1 MRIALI
7 IINYN
12 GEVFLKK
19 YLKFFEIISNNSN
32 IDLIVTDDRSTDGS
46 IEILKKINCKLT
58 INNGN
63 KGFAANVNNG
73 INYAKKINEF
83 DYFIIANNDII
94 LNLDFKFIFFDILKH
109 INSNFDDV
117 GLIGFKE
124 IISSTISEI
133 NYSKYSL
140 NQAVEVKEI
149 PGFLFV
155 LNEKVIKKIGLFD
168 EEYFMYGEDND
179 YFFRVLKSGYKIIN
193 SNYPVLHLSEGSS
206 SSSSHNSFLAYRN
219 SLLFAQKNLGLFK
232 FIKTLLSLIWIIYK
246 PVNFN
251 RSPSVLRLRRSGF
264 LKNNIL
270 LLKSLIWNYKY
281 FKNKNR

>member
-1 MRIALI
+1 MKIALI

-12 GEVFLKK
+12 GEFFLKK

-46 IEILKKINCKLT
+46 ITILKKINCKLT

-73 INYAKKINEF
+73 IKFAKSLKEF
-83 DYFIIANNDII
+83 DYYIIANNDII
-94 LNLDFKFIFFDILKH
+94 LNFGFENKLHEILNH
-109 INSNFDDV
+109 IEVKYIDV

-124 IISSTISEI
+124 INEFKVSKSDESS
-133 NYSKYSL
+133 YSL
-140 NQAVEVKEI
+140 TEIYETNNI
-149 PGFLFV
+149 PGFLFAI
-155 LNEKVIKKIGLFD
+155 NNSVINDIGYFD

-179 YFFRVLKSGYKIIN
+179 YFFRVQKNGYKIIN
-193 SNYPVLHLSEGSS
+193 SNFPVYHFSEGSS
-206 SSSSHNSFLAYRN
+206 SKSTANSFLAFRN
-219 SLLFAQKNLGLFK
+219 SLLFAQKNLGFLK
-232 FIKTLLSLIWIIYK
+232 FTRTLLSLIWIIYK
-246 PVNFN
+246 PINFN

-270 LLKSLIWNYKY
+270 LFRSLVWNYKY
-281 FKNKNR
+281 FIKNR

>member
-1 MRIALI
+1 MKIALI

-12 GEVFLKK
+12 GEIFLKK
-19 YLKFFEIISNNSN
+19 YLKFFEKISNKNH
-32 IDLIVTDDRSTDGS
+32 IELIVTDDRSNDGS
-46 IEILKKINCKLT
+46 VEILKKINCNLT

-73 INYAKKINEF
+73 IKYAKKINKF
-83 DYFIIANNDII
+83 DYYIIANNDII
-94 LNLDFKFIFFDILKH
+94 LNLDFKFIFFDIIKYV
-109 INSNFDDV
+109 NSKFDNV

-140 NQAVEVKEI
+140 KQAVEVKEI

-179 YFFRVLKSGYKIIN
+179 YFFRVLKSGYRIIN

-219 SLLFAQKNLGLFK
+219 SLLFAQKNLNFLK
-232 FIKTLLSLIWIIYK
+232 FIKILFSLIWIIYK

-251 RSPSVLRLRRSGF
+251 KSPSVLRLRRSGF

-270 LLKSLIWNYKY
+270 LFRSLVWNYKY